1 MVGFEGWL
9 CWILGLFPMVRLRL
23 RGRETE
29 RERQRKFRERRQ
41 MILGY
46 IFYWIDILF

>member
-1 MVGFEGWL
+1 MVGFEGL

-23 RGRETE
+23 RGKETE
-29 RERQRKFRERRQ
+29 TRIRERRE
-41 MILGY
+41 MILGN